1 MTRLED
7 VAVEISDPLE
17 ACRADI
23 AAGGHSVAA
32 IVGDESGCDWAY
44 SIGLTRSYDHPELV
58 VVGLEAPF
66 AGAVIEVLSRRVAEG
81 ERLIPGSTVSV
92 EGGLEFRLH
101 LVDPL
106 WCSRG
111 DWFVLGREVMSIWGE
126 RWPTSIQLTWP
137 DANGS
142 YPDQGGV
149 ADWQFRQPVLFS
161 V

>member
-1 MTRLED
+1 MENC
-7 VAVEISDPLE
+7 DPFE

-23 AAGGHSVAA
+23 ESGGHSVAA
-32 IVGDESGCDWAY
+32 IVGDETGCDWAY

-81 ERLIPGSTVSV
+81 EQLIPGSTVEV

-111 DWFVLGREVMSIWGE
+111 DWFVLGREVMATWGE

-137 DANGS
+137 DANGAFPEEPGDPLWS
-142 YPDQGGV
+142 
-149 ADWQFRQPVLFS
+149 FRQPMLFNK
-161 V
+161 

>member
-1 MTRLED
+1 MEH
-7 VAVEISDPLE
+7 SDPLE

-23 AAGGHSVAA
+23 ELGGFSVAA
-32 IVGDESGCDWAY
+32 IVGDETGCDWAY

-81 ERLIPGSTVSV
+81 ERLIPGSTV
-92 EGGLEFRLH
+92 EFDGGLELRAH

-111 DWFVLGREVMSIWGE
+111 DWFVLGREVMATWGE
-126 RWPTSIQLTWP
+126 RWPASIQLTWP
-137 DANGS
+137 DANGTF
-142 YPDQGGV
+142 PDQPG
-149 ADWQFRQPVLFS
+149 DPRWTFRQPMLFS
-161 V
+161 R

>member
-1 MTRLED
+1 MAID
-7 VAVEISDPLE
+7 DPLH

-23 AAGGHSVAA
+23 EAGGHTVAA

-44 SIGLTRSYDHPELV
+44 SIGLMHSYGHPELII
-58 VVGLEAPF
+58 VGLEAPF
-66 AGAVIEVLSRRVAEG
+66 AGAVIEVLSRRVGEG
-81 ERLIPGSTVSV
+81 EHFIPGSSI
-92 EGGLEFRLH
+92 ELDGGLELRLH

-111 DWFVLGREVMSIWGE
+111 DWFSLGREVMGTWGE

-137 DANGS
+137 DADGTF
-142 YPDQGGV
+142 PEQPGDP
-149 ADWQFRQPVLFS
+149 AWAFRQPMLFA